1 MVGVVL
7 PKRFWYAKIMIS
19 LFLIGFLF
27 FLAYSYWRAVLI
39 GGDYENTI
47 FQKYYLIAVVGI
59 VFWSAVL
66 CLRNEMQLTIVLM
79 TKSIVFAFYL
89 MEGLVFMLFPLSTLQ
104 ALTAK
109 NTGVYFDTR
118 SKQEVIKTL
127 QDQGVDAVTSVHP
140 WALFKAHDFSEPKQM
155 TLLPLGGIA
164 NKTVVHCN
172 ESGKYAVYKS
182 DRFGFNNPGFVWE
195 QKVVDWLLIGDSFAH
210 GACVPEGSDIASQI
224 RLKTGDNVINLGS
237 GGNGPLTELATL
249 TEYAEGQK
257 PKRVLWFYYEG
268 NDLARNLKKEKKV
281 LLLRQYLGHG
291 FSQRLRERQPEIDA
305 WLLDYIA
312 QNEGGFKL
320 EDFGKILRLFHLRQ
334 RLGLTRIAIDV
345 EPLFVEIMNHA
356 RDRVRKWGGEL
367 YFVYVPEFSRY
378 SGVVEDH
385 DDYRKRKVVIDTVKA
400 LGISVVDL
408 HQDFF
413 SSHADPVSFF
423 PFRVNGHYT
432 AEGYQHLANTIVS
445 QIKTLSPQ

>member
-140 WALFKAHDFSEPKQM
+140 WALFKAHDFSEPKQV
-155 TLLPLGGIA
+155 TLLPLGGLA

-257 PKRVLWFYYEG
+257 
-268 NDLARNLKKEKKV
+268 
-281 LLLRQYLGHG
+281 
-291 FSQRLRERQPEIDA
+291 
-305 WLLDYIA
+305 
-312 QNEGGFKL
+312 
-320 EDFGKILRLFHLRQ
+320 
-334 RLGLTRIAIDV
+334 T
-345 EPLFVEIMNHA
+345 
-356 RDRVRKWGGEL
+356 
-367 YFVYVPEFSRY
+367 
-378 SGVVEDH
+378 
-385 DDYRKRKVVIDTVKA
+385 
-400 LGISVVDL
+400 
-408 HQDFF
+408 
-413 SSHADPVSFF
+413 
-423 PFRVNGHYT
+423 
-432 AEGYQHLANTIVS
+432 
-445 QIKTLSPQ
+445 